1 MHEGNAMSLNQP
13 DFYERNI
20 AHMEELLAGHAV
32 AGKPCEV
39 GLELERILIDGNGD
53 RILFSGAAGSTDDAN
68 GVHAILRR
76 LAADRPELNP
86 VIIDGELMGFFY
98 RFDAGSER
106 VPVAIS
112 LEPGAQVEVSAG
124 PAERTASLLSAI
136 NAFDTALEQAA
147 SELGVGARFMARG
160 YDTTCA
166 DPATIELI
174 PKDRYTMMD
183 AYLPQRGRYAR
194 DMMRCTTSTQVS
206 VDYISEADAMRV
218 ARRAT
223 VLGPILAFLFDN
235 APVFRGEPSAG
246 MARSRIWREVDPER
260 CGIIPGSLDPDF
272 SFRRYIDWIA
282 SVHTILFTDRNGRSE
297 SAGDHISADYLH
309 DRELSDDELMH
320 LISMVWPTFRFKGYV
335 ECREMDAL
343 PPRLAVACAGIV
355 AALLYDEHLE
365 SDLPFAL
372 DAVTADD
379 VDSAR
384 TTLEEH
390 GWNARVYGVPVTQV
404 ADAIERI
411 AQRAARDDFDRKS
424 VRLFTSLWDAR
435 TTPKD
440 HDLAELEALG
450 R

>member
-1 MHEGNAMSLNQP
+1 MSLNQP

-20 AHMEELLAGHAV
+20 ARMEELLSGHAA
-32 AGKPCEV
+32 AGKPRKV
-39 GLELERILIDGNGD
+39 GLELERILVDGNGD
-53 RILFSGAAGSTDDAN
+53 RILFSGTRGSHDDVN

-86 VIIDGELMGFFY
+86 VLIDGELMGFSY

-124 PAERTASLLSAI
+124 PAERAVSLLSAI
-136 NAFDTALEQAA
+136 DAFDTALEQTAR
-147 SELGVGARFMARG
+147 ELGVEARLTARG
-160 YDTTCA
+160 YDATCA

-174 PKDRYTMMD
+174 PKDRYAMMD

-194 DMMRCTTSTQVS
+194 DMMRCTASTQVS
-206 VDYISEADAMRV
+206 VDYVSEADAVRI

-223 VLGPILAFLFDN
+223 VLGPILSFLFDN

-246 MARSRIWREVDPER
+246 MVRSRIWREVDPER
-260 CGIIPGSLDPDF
+260 CGIIPDSLDADF

-282 SVHTILFTDRNGRSE
+282 GVHTILFTDRHGRSE
-297 SAGDHISADYLH
+297 SADDRISADYLH

-343 PPRLAVACAGIV
+343 PPRLAVACASIV
-355 AALLYDEHLE
+355 AALLYDDHLE
-365 SDLPFAL
+365 SELPFAL
-372 DAVTADD
+372 DAAAVDD
-379 VDSAR
+379 VEAAR
-384 TTLEEH
+384 VALEER
-390 GWNARVYGVPVTQV
+390 GWNAWVYGVPVTQV
-404 ADAIERI
+404 ADAIVQI
-411 AQRAARDDFDRKS
+411 AQRAVRDDFDRES
-424 VRLFTSLWDAR
+424 AQLFADLWGSR

-440 HDLAELEALG
+440 HGLAALEALG